1 MSYIFQ
7 YEAFENRITKIL
19 LIDLYKEIEYH
30 KLEWGNLQR
39 EYNEK
44 FLFFNNFFY
53 IDEKTFLRIFSLE
66 SKDFYDLNVYSFF
79 KKNQLEEFLI

>member
-1 MSYIFQ
+1 MHYIFQ

-30 KLEWGNLQR
+30 KLKWGNLQR

-53 IDEKTFLRIFSLE
+53 IDEKTFRKILFMK
-66 SKDFYDLNVYSFF
+66 SKDFYEINIHAFF

>member
-1 MSYIFQ
+1 MNYIFQ
-7 YEAFENRITKIL
+7 YEAFQNRITKIL

-30 KLEWGNLQR
+30 KLKWGNLQR

-53 IDEKTFLRIFSLE
+53 IDEKNFKKILSLE